1 MTDLDTRS
9 EDRLT
14 VADVAT
20 LARKIYADAH
30 GRAKHKQMLRPYICP
45 FHILIKYIPSGANL
59 LDVGCGAGL
68 FILVLAQLD
77 RIQSAVGFDADQTAI
92 QFAQC
97 VTAKLQKAEQ
107 IRFEYR
113 NINDTWPTALFD
125 VVCLIDVMHHVQ
137 PERQAELLET
147 AAEHVAEGGILLYK
161 DMARRPLWRAWANR
175 LHDLLSVGEWI
186 HYATLDDVIGWGAKK
201 GLHVGETGTVNML
214 WYRHEW
220 CVFRR
225 SETKT

>member
-9 EDRLT
+9 RDRLT
-14 VADVAT
+14 VADVVT
-20 LARKIYADAH
+20 LTRKIYADAH
-30 GRAKHKQMLRPYICP
+30 GGIKHKQMLRPYICP
-45 FHILIKYIPSGANL
+45 FHILIKYIPFGANL

-68 FILVLAQLD
+68 FISVLAHLD

-92 QFAQC
+92 RFAQGI
-97 VTAKLQKAEQ
+97 TAKLPKFEQ

-113 NINDTWPTALFD
+113 NVNDTWPAELFD
-125 VVCLIDVMHHVQ
+125 VVCLIDVMHHVR
-137 PERQAELLET
+137 PERQAELLAT

-186 HYATLDDVIGWGAKK
+186 HYATLDDVIGWGVKK
-201 GLHVGETGTVNML
+201 GLHVGETGAVNML

-225 SETKT
+225 AEVKA